1 MKKLDK
7 PTIVI
12 IGIIAIFLL
21 FIICMIHYGNRST
34 ENTFQLSEVNDGVYA
49 IYYNTHSRVPAQN
62 YEVITVRCTGNIYTF
77 KGSVQISYVDTE
89 PYATVKQ
96 YNLVNSDEV
105 HIYVPKGTVAYEESV
120 NISRWKAN
128 SIGRNGG

>member
-12 IGIIAIFLL
+12 ICIIAIFLL
-21 FIICMIHYGNRST
+21 FIACMIHYGNRST

-49 IYYNTHSRVPAQN
+49 IYCNTHSRVPAQN
-62 YEVITVRCTGNIYTF
+62 YEVITVCCNGNICTF

-96 YNLVNSDEV
+96 YNLVNSDDV
-105 HIYVPKGTVAYEESV
+105 HIYVPKGTVSYEESV
-120 NISRWKAN
+120 NI
-128 SIGRNGG
+128 GR